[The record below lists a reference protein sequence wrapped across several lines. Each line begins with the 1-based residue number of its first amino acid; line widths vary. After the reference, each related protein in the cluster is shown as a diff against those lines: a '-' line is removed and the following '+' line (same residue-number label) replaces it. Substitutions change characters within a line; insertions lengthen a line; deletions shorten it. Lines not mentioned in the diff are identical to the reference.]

1 MLIGVGHG
9 SRDPRSAAT
18 VSAVLDAVAAARPG
32 RPVRAAFLDLNAP
45 SVEQV
50 LDAVAAAGHRHAVV
64 VPLLL
69 GSAFH
74 ARVDL
79 PGLLAAARQRHP
91 LLRIDQADVLG
102 PDTRLVDAL
111 AERVGEVRGATAPG
125 GTTKPA
131 SPADAR
137 LSGQARG
144 IAAPAQQAT
153 SPGGPTEP
161 AIPANTHL
169 TGREP
174 GAWAEPQLEV
184 SHRDSAAELG
194 VIVAAV
200 GASSAA
206 ANARTGQVAAKL
218 AARTGWRTEICFATA
233 DPGVEV
239 ARARLL
245 ARGARD
251 IVVSPYFLAPGLLT
265 DRIAAAA
272 PDLAHAA
279 ALGAHPALTELI
291 WDRFDAAVA
300 ERQRRS
306 A

>member
-1 MLIGVGHG
+1 MEARPGPAGSAPDDAAPVLIGVGHG

-18 VSAVLDAVAAARPG
+18 VAAVMAAVAAARPG
-32 RPVRAAFLDLNAP
+32 KPVRAAFLDLNVP
-45 SVEQV
+45 PVDRV
-50 LDAVAAAGHRHAVV
+50 LDAVAAAGQHHAVV

-91 LLRIDQADVLG
+91 LLRVDQAEVLG

-111 AERVGEVRGATAPG
+111 ADRVRETIAPEPLGVARAPG
-125 GTTKPA
+125 PVLANAALAWGAARATTARRGP
-131 SPADAR
+131 SRRSSVAD
-137 LSGQARG
+137 
-144 IAAPAQQAT
+144 
-153 SPGGPTEP
+153 
-161 AIPANTHL
+161 
-169 TGREP
+169 
-174 GAWAEPQLEV
+174 
-184 SHRDSAAELG
+184 LG

-206 ANARTGQVAAKL
+206 ANARTRRVAEEL

-233 DPGVEV
+233 DPGVAV

-245 ARGARD
+245 TRGARRL
-251 IVVSPYFLAPGLLT
+251 VVAPYFLAPGLLT

-272 PDLAHAA
+272 PDLGHAA

-291 WDRFDAAVA
+291 WDRYDAAVA
-300 ERQRRS
+300 QRHRRS

>member
-1 MLIGVGHG
+1 MRVRPGSNRSAPVLIGVGHG

-18 VSAVLDAVAAARPG
+18 VGAVMDAVAAARPG
-32 RPVRAAFLDLNAP
+32 HPVRTAFLDLDAP
-45 SVEQV
+45 SVERV
-50 LDAVAAAGHRHAVV
+50 LDAVAGAGHRHAVV

-91 LLRIDQADVLG
+91 LLRVDQAEVLG

-111 AERVGEVRGATAPG
+111 ADRVRELRA
-125 GTTKPA
+125 A
-131 SPADAR
+131 SDP
-137 LSGQARG
+137 
-144 IAAPAQQAT
+144 
-153 SPGGPTEP
+153 
-161 AIPANTHL
+161 
-169 TGREP
+169 
-174 GAWAEPQLEV
+174 
-184 SHRDSAAELG
+184 G

-206 ANARTGQVAAKL
+206 ANARTGQVADEL
-218 AARTGWRTEICFATA
+218 AARTGWRTEICFATTE
-233 DPGVEV
+233 PGVEV

-245 ARGARD
+245 ARGARHL
-251 IVVSPYFLAPGLLT
+251 VVAPYFLAPGLLT

-272 PDLAHAA
+272 ADLAHAA

-291 WDRFDAAVA
+291 WSRYDTAVV
-300 ERQRRS
+300 ERHLRS

>member
-18 VSAVLDAVAAARPG
+18 VRTVLDAVAAARPS
-32 RPVRAAFLDLNAP
+32 RPVRVAFLDLTAP
-45 SVEQV
+45 SVERV
-50 LDAVAAAGHRHAVV
+50 LDAVAGAGHRHAVV

-79 PGLLAAARQRHP
+79 PGLLAEARARHP

-102 PDTRLVDAL
+102 PDTRLIDAL
-111 AERVGEVRGATAPG
+111 AERVREALDSAPAVRRELGGHPRPSTATG
-125 GTTKPA
+125 GTGPSQPVGPA
-131 SPADAR
+131 SAEQLPVASAHGER
-137 LSGQARG
+137 L
-144 IAAPAQQAT
+144 P
-153 SPGGPTEP
+153 
-161 AIPANTHL
+161 
-169 TGREP
+169 
-174 GAWAEPQLEV
+174 V
-184 SHRDSAAELG
+184 G

-206 ANARTGQVAAKL
+206 ANARTRLVAEEF
-218 AARTGWRTEICFATA
+218 AARTGLRTELCFATA
-233 DPGVEV
+233 DPGVEI

-245 ARGARD
+245 ARGVRR
-251 IVVSPYFLAPGLLT
+251 IVVAPYFLAPGLLT
-265 DRIAAAA
+265 DRIAVAA
-272 PDLAHAA
+272 PELTHAA

-291 WDRFDAAVA
+291 WDRYDAASA
-300 ERQRRS
+300 ERHRLS